1 VSHYVLLSR
10 SFPQWPELS
19 SSFAARLRR
28 QPLKNDI
35 PGFHWRSAAL
45 AGIAAGVAAT
55 LFQIALWWASSEPLP
70 GILFRDAR
78 LTAAI
83 LMGRRVLP
91 PPATFDGSVMLVA
104 TLVHFALSIA
114 YGLGL
119 SAMLSRPVTPLG
131 LPRRLLVGAVFGLVL
146 YAVNMHGF
154 TLVFP
159 WFSIARDWIT
169 AATHAVFGMVVAMVY
184 STYRLQSARSSQ
196 MDRKRPA

>member
-1 VSHYVLLSR
+1 
-10 SFPQWPELS
+10 
-19 SSFAARLRR
+19 
-28 QPLKNDI
+28 LKNDI
-35 PGFHWRSAAL
+35 AGFHWPSAAL

-55 LFQIALWWASSEPLP
+55 LFQIALWFASSEPLP
-70 GILFRDAR
+70 DILFRDAR

-119 SAMLSRPVTPLG
+119 SAMLSRLVTPLG

-169 AATHAVFGMVVAMVY
+169 AATHAVFGMVLAVAY
-184 STYRLQSARSSQ
+184 NAACSRRHDLSRS
-196 MDRKRPA
+196 